1 MKEKSGAPVFVR
13 LEEYKDVI
21 GMMEL
26 IKNKL
31 NEAKET
37 LGNLNELKNE
47 EDSELELWQS
57 TMQEIERKIENIDRV
72 LLEPESS
79 F

>member
-21 GMMEL
+21 GMLEL

>member
-1 MKEKSGAPVFVR
+1 M
-13 LEEYKDVI
+13 
-21 GMMEL
+21 
-26 IKNKL
+26 

-37 LGNLNELKNE
+37 VGNLNELKNE